1 MDDLPTVASGLSKEV
16 EGNIEMGELPL
27 TPTNQEANIPKEV
40 SSAGVSVHPTTV
52 PIPPNVAQMGVTA
65 TGANVPAAAVTV
77 ALPLTDDQIA
87 AGLKKSVK
95 VSIRWLAEW
104 CVRKIKQLHNM
115 MKNPIRQPADQ

>member
-52 PIPPNVAQMGVTA
+52 PIP
-65 TGANVPAAAVTV
+65 
-77 ALPLTDDQIA
+77 LTDDQIA

-104 CVRKIKQLHNM
+104 CVRKIKQMHNM
-115 MKNPIRQPADQ
+115 MKKSIRQPAD